1 MEPDSRKLTRH
12 QYRTTSGYQLD
23 DRRLLLRGGALDG
36 RRWVGVVGVGKRVFC
51 GEEPWSTAGVYL
63 VTAEV
68 ELDDD
73 AQPANIAVPAFA
85 PEQTAGAGST

>member
-1 MEPDSRKLTRH
+1 MELDTSTPTRH
-12 QYRTTSGYQLD
+12 EYRTTSAHQLD

-63 VTAEV
+63 VTTEV
-68 ELDDD
+68 EFDDD
-73 AQPANIAVPAFA
+73 GKPANIAVPAFA
-85 PEQTAGAGST
+85 A

>member
-1 MEPDSRKLTRH
+1 MEPDSRTPTRH
-12 QYRTTSGYQLD
+12 QYRTTSAYQLD

-68 ELDDD
+68 VDDNGK
-73 AQPANIAVPAFA
+73 PANIAVPAFA
-85 PEQTAGAGST
+85 AEETAGAAAT

>member
-1 MEPDSRKLTRH
+1 MEPDNGTPTRH
-12 QYRTTSGYQLD
+12 QYRTTSVYQLD

-36 RRWVGVVGVGKRVFC
+36 QRWVGVVGVGKRVFC

-68 ELDDD
+68 VDDD
-73 AQPANIAVPAFA
+73 GKLANIAIPAFA
-85 PEQTAGAGST
+85 AEQAAGAAST

>member
-1 MEPDSRKLTRH
+1 MEPDSRPARH
-12 QYRTTSGYQLD
+12 QYRTTSAYQLD
-23 DRRLLLRGGALDG
+23 DRRLLLRGALDG

-73 AQPANIAVPAFA
+73 GKPANIAVPAFVA
-85 PEQTAGAGST
+85 D